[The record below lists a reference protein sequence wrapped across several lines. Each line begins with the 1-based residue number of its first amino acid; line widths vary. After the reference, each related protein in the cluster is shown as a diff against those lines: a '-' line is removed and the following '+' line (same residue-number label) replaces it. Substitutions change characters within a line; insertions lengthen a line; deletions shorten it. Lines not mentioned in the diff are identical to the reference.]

1 MNFSRFFAK
10 NGRDGAAFRSFSR
23 RTAWAVALTLATTAV
38 CATSLSA
45 AETEK
50 DAIFKR
56 AEAVAPLLEDGTSK
70 VANLGDRERWDLLAS
85 TNSGKQT
92 IKNAESALK
101 QKSPALPEELYK
113 EYYRNGNRS
122 NYQREYGRLTRR
134 ITTFALAEA
143 LENKGRF
150 VEALDATLVEFC
162 ALRSWVLPAHD
173 HGAEIYDG
181 KAIYSDLGSTLAAA
195 EAAIAVNLHRDKL
208 KPETV
213 ATTISEIEKRILK
226 PYEDSV
232 LVKSHKRMWWIR
244 TENNWSAVCHAG
256 TVAAAL
262 NVVESKERRAFFV
275 AAADYFSETKFMKG
289 FTNDGYCSE
298 GLGYWNYGFGNY
310 LLLGATVRNATG
322 GKLDFFRFPKIRAI
336 LDYAPT
342 IEIADGQFIAFADC
356 SLTARPHPIY
366 VGYLSRLKG
375 YGYVDAE
382 KSGLDAN
389 FALGDL
395 LQTTSFGFDK
405 DVLFPKKDE
414 NAAEKTNAN
423 SNAANVLPIRTDF
436 PDAGVLI
443 CRPNPN
449 ATGKY
454 FAIGLKAGHNAE
466 LHNHNDVGSYSL
478 ILGEKGAK
486 PGTSAFIV
494 RDPGGETYTARTFS
508 SRRYEGQLLNSFG
521 HPVPRIAGTLQKSG
535 RDAQGKVVKE
545 FSDAVD
551 RFEIDLTSAYPVK
564 TLALAKRVFEY
575 RRGENA
581 NSGGVEI
588 CDLVEFKSGEKGA
601 FETAVVSFEKIEALE
616 TTQPSTT
623 LRFKV
628 GSATLTVA
636 ATDGAGNAL
645 PLRFET
651 KIVGENDASV
661 PKKPTRLALI
671 VDGDVEKATI
681 RQTFDAQ

>member
-10 NGRDGAAFRSFSR
+10 NGRERGFYRRFSR
-23 RTAWAVALTLATTAV
+23 RAACAVAVAATLY
-38 CATSLSA
+38 ATSLWS

-56 AEAVAPLLEDGTSK
+56 AEAVAPLLEDGTTQ
-70 VANLGDRERWDLLAS
+70 VASVGEREHWEKLAALN
-85 TNSGKQT
+85 TGKQT
-92 IKNAESALK
+92 IKSAENALK
-101 QKSPALPEELYK
+101 QKSPELPEELYK

-122 NYQREYGRLTRR
+122 NYQSAYGRLTRR
-134 ITTFALAEA
+134 ISTFALAEA

-181 KAIYSDLGSTLAAA
+181 KAIYSDLGATLAGA

-213 ATTISEIEKRILK
+213 ATTINEIEKRILK
-226 PYEDSV
+226 PYEASV
-232 LVKSHKRMWWIR
+232 LEKPHKRMWWIR

-322 GKLDFFRFPKIRAI
+322 GKLDLFRFPKIPAI
-336 LDYAPT
+336 LNYAPT

-356 SLTARPHPIY
+356 SLTARPSALY

-375 YGYVDAE
+375 YGYVETE
-382 KSGLDAN
+382 KRGLDAN
-389 FALGDL
+389 FPLGDL
-395 LQTTSFGFDK
+395 LQTTAFGFDK
-405 DVLFPKKDE
+405 DVVFPKNDE
-414 NAAEKTNAN
+414 NVADANA
-423 SNAANVLPIRTDF
+423 SAVNALPIRTDF

-454 FAIGLKAGHNAE
+454 FALGLKAGHNAE

-486 PGTSAFIV
+486 PGTSVFVV

-508 SRRYEGQLLNSFG
+508 ARRYEGELLNSFG

-564 TLALAKRVFEY
+564 TLASAKRVFEY
-575 RRGENA
+575 RRGDDA
-581 NSGGVEI
+581 TSGGVEI
-588 CDLVEFKSGEKGA
+588 CDSVEFKPGEKGA

-623 LRFKV
+623 RRFKV
-628 GSATLTVA
+628 GGATLTVE

-661 PKKPTRLALI
+661 PKKPTRLANHELMS
-671 VDGDVEKATI
+671 VGTT
-681 RQTFDAQ
+681 R

>member
-10 NGRDGAAFRSFSR
+10 NGREGGVWRTFSR
-23 RTAWAVALTLATTAV
+23 RTVWTVAFAAATAV
-38 CATSLSA
+38 YATSLLA

-56 AEAVAPLLEDGTSK
+56 AEAVAPLLEDGTTR
-70 VANLGDRERWDLLAS
+70 VANVGNREHWETLAA
-85 TNSGKQT
+85 TNSGKQA
-92 IKNAESALK
+92 IRNAEKALK

-134 ITTFALAEA
+134 ISTFALAEA

-173 HGAEIYDG
+173 RGAEIYDG
-181 KAIYSDLGSTLAAA
+181 KTIYSDLGSTLAGA

-213 ATTISEIEKRILK
+213 ATTVGEIEKRILK
-226 PYEDSV
+226 PYEASV
-232 LVKSHKRMWWIR
+232 LEKPNARMWWIR

-310 LLLGATVRNATG
+310 LLLGATVRNSTG
-322 GKLDFFRFPKIRAI
+322 GKLDLFRFPKIRAI

-356 SLTARPHPIY
+356 SLTARPSPLY

-375 YGYVDAE
+375 YGYVELE
-382 KSGLDAN
+382 KRGLDGN

-395 LQTTSFGFDK
+395 LQTTAFGFDK
-405 DVLFPKKDE
+405 DVVFPKKDA
-414 NAAEKTNAN
+414 NADDANA
-423 SNAANVLPIRTDF
+423 SAVNALPIRTDF

-454 FAIGLKAGHNAE
+454 FALGLKAGHNAE

-478 ILGEKGAK
+478 ILAAKDAK
-486 PGTSAFIV
+486 PGTSVFVV

-508 SRRYEGQLLNSFG
+508 GRRYEGELLNSFG

-535 RDAQGKVVKE
+535 RDAQGKVVKT
-545 FSDAVD
+545 FSDELD
-551 RFEIDLTSAYPVK
+551 RFEIDLTAAYPVK
-564 TLALAKRVFEY
+564 TLKTAKRVFEY
-575 RRGENA
+575 RRANGA
-581 NSGGVEI
+581 NSGGVAI
-588 CDLVEFKSGEKGA
+588 CDSVEFKPGSKGA
-601 FETAVVSFEKIEALE
+601 FETAVVSFEKIETLE

-628 GSATLTVA
+628 GGATLKVE
-636 ATDGAGNAL
+636 ATDGDGKPL

-671 VDGDVEKATI
+671 VDGDVEKASI
-681 RQTFDAQ
+681 RQTFSAQ

>member
-1 MNFSRFFAK
+1 MNFSRIFAK
-10 NGRDGAAFRSFSR
+10 NRRDGGLVRRFSR
-23 RTAWAVALTLATTAV
+23 RAACAVAVAATFY
-38 CATSLSA
+38 ATSLWA

-56 AEAVAPLLEDGTSK
+56 AEAVAPLLEEGTTQIAK
-70 VANLGDRERWDLLAS
+70 VGEREHWEKLAAL
-85 TNSGKQT
+85 NSGKQT
-92 IKNAESALK
+92 IKNAENALR
-101 QKSPALPEELYK
+101 QKSPELSEELYK

-122 NYQREYGRLTRR
+122 NYQSAYGRLTRR
-134 ITTFALAEA
+134 ISTFALAEA

-181 KAIYSDLGSTLAAA
+181 KAIYSDLGATLAGA

-213 ATTISEIEKRILK
+213 ATTINEIEKRILK
-226 PYEDSV
+226 PYEASV
-232 LVKSHKRMWWIR
+232 LEKPHKRMWWIR

-289 FTNDGYCSE
+289 FTDDGYCSE

-310 LLLGATVRNATG
+310 LLLGATVRNTTG
-322 GKLDFFRFPKIRAI
+322 GKLDLFRFPKIPAI
-336 LDYAPT
+336 LNYAPT

-356 SLTARPHPIY
+356 SLTTRPSALY
-366 VGYLSRLKG
+366 VGYLSRLKE
-375 YGYVDAE
+375 YGYVEME
-382 KSGLDAN
+382 KRGLDAN

-395 LQTTSFGFDK
+395 LQTTAFGFDK
-405 DVLFPKKDE
+405 DVVFPKTVE
-414 NAAEKTNAN
+414 NAADAN
-423 SNAANVLPIRTDF
+423 VSAANALPIRTDF

-454 FAIGLKAGHNAE
+454 FALGLKAGHNAE

-486 PGTSAFIV
+486 PGTSAFVV
-494 RDPGGETYTARTFS
+494 RDPGGETY
-508 SRRYEGQLLNSFG
+508 
-521 HPVPRIAGTLQKSG
+521 
-535 RDAQGKVVKE
+535 
-545 FSDAVD
+545 
-551 RFEIDLTSAYPVK
+551 
-564 TLALAKRVFEY
+564 
-575 RRGENA
+575 
-581 NSGGVEI
+581 
-588 CDLVEFKSGEKGA
+588 
-601 FETAVVSFEKIEALE
+601 
-616 TTQPSTT
+616 
-623 LRFKV
+623 
-628 GSATLTVA
+628 
-636 ATDGAGNAL
+636 
-645 PLRFET
+645 
-651 KIVGENDASV
+651 
-661 PKKPTRLALI
+661 
-671 VDGDVEKATI
+671 
-681 RQTFDAQ
+681 

>member
-1 MNFSRFFAK
+1 MNFSRFFVK
-10 NGRDGAAFRSFSR
+10 NGREDGGVRHFSR
-23 RTAWAVALTLATTAV
+23 RTAWTVALALATTSV
-38 CATSLSA
+38 YTTSLSA

-56 AEAVAPLLEDGTSK
+56 AEAVAPLLEDGTTK
-70 VANLGDRERWDLLAS
+70 VANLGDRDHWEKLAALN
-85 TNSGKQT
+85 TGKQT
-92 IKNAESALK
+92 IKSAENALK

-173 HGAEIYDG
+173 RDAEIYDG
-181 KAIYSDLGSTLAAA
+181 KAIYSDLGSTLAGA

-213 ATTISEIEKRILK
+213 ATTISEIEKRLLAPYESAVLTK
-226 PYEDSV
+226 PYN
-232 LVKSHKRMWWIR
+232 RMWWIR

-289 FTNDGYCSE
+289 FTDDGYCSE

-322 GKLDFFRFPKIRAI
+322 GKFDFFRFPKIRAI

-382 KSGLDAN
+382 KRGLDAN

-395 LQTTSFGFDK
+395 LQTTAFGFDK
-405 DVLFPKKDE
+405 DVVFPKNGEAVAD
-414 NAAEKTNAN
+414 AN
-423 SNAANVLPIRTDF
+423 VSAANALPIRTDF

-454 FAIGLKAGHNAE
+454 FALGLKAGHNAE

-486 PGTSAFIV
+486 PGTSAFVV

-508 SRRYEGQLLNSFG
+508 SRRYEGELLNSFG

-545 FSDAVD
+545 FSDAGD

-564 TLALAKRVFEY
+564 TLASAKRVFEY
-575 RRGENA
+575 RRGA
-581 NSGGVEI
+581 DATSGGVEI
-588 CDLVEFKSGEKGA
+588 CDSVEFKPGEKGA

-616 TTQPSTT
+616 ATQPSTT
-623 LRFKV
+623 IRFKV
-628 GSATLTVA
+628 GAATLTVV

-681 RQTFDAQ
+681 CQTFSVQ

>member
-1 MNFSRFFAK
+1 MNFSRIFAK
-10 NGRDGAAFRSFSR
+10 NRRDGGLVRRFSR
-23 RTAWAVALTLATTAV
+23 RAACAVAVAATFY
-38 CATSLSA
+38 ATSLWA

-56 AEAVAPLLEDGTSK
+56 AEAVAPLLEEGTTQIAK
-70 VANLGDRERWDLLAS
+70 VGEREHWEKLAAL
-85 TNSGKQT
+85 NSGKQT
-92 IKNAESALK
+92 IKNAENALR
-101 QKSPALPEELYK
+101 QKSPELSEELYK

-122 NYQREYGRLTRR
+122 NYQSAYGRLTRR
-134 ITTFALAEA
+134 ISTFALAEA

-181 KAIYSDLGSTLAAA
+181 KAIYSDLGATLAGA

-213 ATTISEIEKRILK
+213 ATTINEIEKRILK
-226 PYEDSV
+226 PYEASV
-232 LVKSHKRMWWIR
+232 LEKPHKRMWWIR

-310 LLLGATVRNATG
+310 LLLGATVRNTTG
-322 GKLDFFRFPKIRAI
+322 GELDLFRFPKIPAI
-336 LDYAPT
+336 LNYAPT

-356 SLTARPHPIY
+356 SLTARPSALY
-366 VGYLSRLKG
+366 VGYLSRLKE
-375 YGYVDAE
+375 YGYVEME
-382 KSGLDAN
+382 KRGLDAN

-395 LQTTSFGFDK
+395 LQTTAFGFDK
-405 DVLFPKKDE
+405 DVVFPKNVE
-414 NAAEKTNAN
+414 NAADANA
-423 SNAANVLPIRTDF
+423 SAVNALPIRTDF

-454 FAIGLKAGHNAE
+454 FALGLKAGHNAE

-486 PGTSAFIV
+486 PGTSAFVV

-508 SRRYEGQLLNSFG
+508 ARRYEGELLNSFG

-564 TLALAKRVFEY
+564 TLASAKRVFEY
-575 RRGENA
+575 RRGDDA
-581 NSGGVEI
+581 TSGGVEI
-588 CDLVEFKSGEKGA
+588 CDSVEFKPGEKGA
-601 FETAVVSFEKIEALE
+601 FETAVVSFEKIEASE

-628 GSATLTVA
+628 GGATLTVE

-651 KIVGENDASV
+651 KIVGENDPSV

-671 VDGDVEKATI
+671 IDGDVEKATI
-681 RQTFDAQ
+681 WQTFSAQ

>member
-10 NGRDGAAFRSFSR
+10 NGRDGGFGRRFSR
-23 RTAWAVALTLATTAV
+23 RTAWPVALAASAATIY
-38 CATSLSA
+38 ATSLFA

-56 AEAVAPLLEDGTSK
+56 AEAVAPLLEDGTTRI
-70 VANLGDRERWDLLAS
+70 ANIGDRERWELLAS

-92 IKNAESALK
+92 IKSAESALK

-181 KAIYSDLGSTLAAA
+181 KAIYSDLGSTLAGA

-356 SLTARPHPIY
+356 SLTARPAPVY

-382 KSGLDAN
+382 KRGLDAN

-405 DVLFPKKDE
+405 EVVFPT
-414 NAAEKTNAN
+414 NANAVAN
-423 SNAANVLPIRTDF
+423 SNAANALPIRTDF

-454 FAIGLKAGHNAE
+454 FALGLKAGHNAE

-486 PGTSAFIV
+486 PGTSVFVV

-508 SRRYEGQLLNSFG
+508 SRRYEGELLNSFG

-535 RDAQGKVVKE
+535 RDAQGKVVKT
-545 FSDAVD
+545 FSDDVD

-564 TLALAKRVFEY
+564 TLASAKRVFEY
-575 RRGENA
+575 RRADGA

-588 CDLVEFKSGEKGA
+588 CDSVEFKPGEKGA
-601 FETAVVSFEKIEALE
+601 FETAVVSFEKIATLE

-628 GSATLTVA
+628 DGATLTVE
-636 ATDGAGNAL
+636 ATDDAGNAL

-651 KIVGENDASV
+651 KIVGESDASV

-671 VDGDVEKATI
+671 VDGDVEKASI
-681 RQTFDAQ
+681 RQTFSAQ